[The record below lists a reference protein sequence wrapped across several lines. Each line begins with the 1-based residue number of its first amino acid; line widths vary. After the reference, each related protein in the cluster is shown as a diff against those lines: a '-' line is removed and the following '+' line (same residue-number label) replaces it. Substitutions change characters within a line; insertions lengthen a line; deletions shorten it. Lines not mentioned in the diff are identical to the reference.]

1 MVRISIRLSDLL
13 DIKETRQG
21 RWSALGEHEIFESE
35 INISIEEAGR
45 HPADSL
51 RIQPADAEKCGVVL
65 LDIYGIDPPG
75 HD

>member
-1 MVRISIRLSDLL
+1 MER
-13 DIKETRQG
+13 TWGG
-21 RWSALGEHEIFESE
+21 R
-35 INISIEEAGR
+35 NVPMRNQTSIEEAGR